1 MLEQWRHFP
10 SMDDGWICI
19 RKQVGRVL
27 RSNSWQESIK
37 CRVPLE
43 STSSQIDNQVEARRR
58 QSVQEEPTN
67 TSLSE

>member
-58 QSVQEEPTN
+58 
-67 TSLSE
+67 